1 MAALWGRSD
10 GRDDDARC
18 AAVAAAGVGVARI
31 PAQKSPAEVAQ
42 LLSRLR
48 RRYRIDQGALHA
60 LIVGRAAEAQAAIAA
75 NRHQFQSVTA
85 FGEAAGVDLPEL
97 RRMRGRR
104 VQVAADASPGA
115 VAAHVARL
123 HAARSERGPAAA
135 VARTLDSFHDAA
147 AVADGGRYFSIF
159 PADAVFLGTD
169 ATERWSGAEFRAF
182 AARYFERDSAWVY
195 VPFER
200 HVTIAPGGELAWFAE
215 ALDNAGYGECR
226 GTGVLVRRDGA
237 WVLQQYN
244 LTVPVP
250 NDLMAGVA
258 RQIRAH
264 EDGPQ

>member
-1 MAALWGRSD
+1 MAALWSPSD
-10 GRDDDARC
+10 GELRDARC
-18 AAVAAAGVGVARI
+18 AALTAAGVAVAQI
-31 PAQKSPAEVAQ
+31 PPEKSAAEVGA
-42 LLSRLR
+42 LLDQLR

-60 LIVGRAAEAQAAIAA
+60 LIGGDGDAALRAIEAH
-75 NRHQFQSVTA
+75 RHQFQSVTS
-85 FGEAAGVDLPEL
+85 FGEAAGVDLEVA

-104 VQVAADASPGA
+104 VRALGDADPDE
-115 VAAHVARL
+115 VAR
-123 HAARSERGPAAA
+123 HVRRTHDARAEAGAAAA
-135 VARTLDSFHDAA
+135 VARALDSFHDAA
-147 AVADGGRYFSIF
+147 AVADGSRYFSIF

-169 ATERWSGAEFRAF
+169 ATERWTGEEFRAF

-200 HVTIAPGGELAWFAE
+200 HVTVSPSGDLAWFDE

-226 GTGVLVRRDGA
+226 GSGVLVCRDGA

-258 RQIRAH
+258 RQIRSR
-264 EDGPQ
+264 EGRRP